1 MSEKRNDKNHMK
13 QYIFVFEGTK
23 KNQTNK
29 QKQNKL
35 TYFLFQSGLKCWCIF
50 LQKTNFSL

>member
-23 KNQTNK
+23 KTKQTNK
-29 QKQNKL
+29 N
-35 TYFLFQSGLKCWCIF
+35 
-50 LQKTNFSL
+50 KTN